1 MAVAKSISVRCLV
14 AFTLDEVDYKPN
26 QVAEFSASVVAQLK
40 QLGWV
45 DDDKA
50 AVAYCLGG

>member
-1 MAVAKSISVRCLV
+1 MAVTKSISVRCLV
-14 AFTLDEVDYKPN
+14 DFTFEEVNYKSN
-26 QVAEFSASVVAQLK
+26 QVAEFPAPVVAQLK
-40 QLGWV
+40 QCGWV